1 MIVYNGSYNFLYND
15 INILKKYHLEIPF
28 LEKIKNELNAY
39 LDIKTFEI
47 EEDER
52 SVVEKI

>member
-1 MIVYNGSYNFLYND
+1 M
-15 INILKKYHLEIPF
+15 KKYHLEIPF

-52 SVVEKI
+52 SVVEKICKLI